1 MGDSRTIMIRI
12 GADGRAAVVETEKTV
27 NGMRQHL
34 DNAGGSADI
43 LSKKF
48 SAIAVPTASIISVY
62 ALGSAVRTVTSESLR
77 YLGQLETSGLGIAT
91 SFMTGGKYID
101 QTSGKVLQGS
111 AALKAAQADS
121 TRTMEQLQVV
131 NMQTI
136 ATLDQLVRAYQETL
150 PVAMAKGFNRDQVLQ
165 FTTAMVQAAGA
176 IGLRMDQLGEETRSI
191 LTGAIDPRT
200 SRVATVLG
208 LRNEDIK
215 EHSKNAQQLFDFLMQ
230 KLDAYKVA
238 GIASQKTWDGLWSN
252 TKDIALQA
260 GGQTF
265 QPLFDQIKY
274 ELVQITSHMVT
285 VDDATKKINWN
296 PDFVS
301 GVQSLRSG
309 VNAVVAEVYRLGM
322 LIDLAGGSMTAFGA
336 RTLKVA
342 ELVTRFVTIGQF
354 GDGLKKGS
362 EQMTQWNKMLE
373 GRYKSKDKALLAMA
387 YREAGLDENGD
398 PIAKPGNADYQ
409 QNAPKDDKKQKEKEQ
424 RAADRAAKTARDISM
439 IIEASRERDLMIG
452 KQKDEKEL
460 LQLDLKHKQ
469 EIHRLTDLHASKAK
483 IAELAAMQEKEKS
496 DLLAKQKE
504 ERDYRAAQSSA
515 KIAEAEFQ
523 AKSQWL
529 TKLEDFQVRTGQLD
543 EGTALDN
550 RYQRERDLLVL
561 KQQSLEVEID
571 HEKEQSKRNEL
582 AAEYW
587 RISEQIEQSEIA
599 QGYERLNLEKR
610 LRESRQAALE
620 SELALRMSTIHTQEA
635 QGLLKAVDA
644 QKRQLEILKQQA
656 VIKQELLQTMP
667 KSTSEEIT
675 AWSQQAAAIEDVNR
689 QIATLQKNLRLREPL
704 EGMKQGFED
713 YADSAMNLG
722 AQIQAATQ
730 NSFKGMED
738 SLLNFVKTGKLSFT
752 DMANSIINDLIR
764 IAIRASITGPIASA
778 IGGMFGNFF
787 GGTAAK
793 TASSSVGGGLG
804 AGAADFFH
812 DGGLVSKFHDG
823 GLIIPRFHFGGLASD
838 EVPAVLQTGER
849 VLDREHNALLER
861 FANKADSYGGTP
873 NVEVNVI
880 NRSSG
885 QATSSAN
892 NVRFDAKG
900 MIIDVFI
907 DDYMSNGRTR
917 KLLTAGGGGGF

>member
-12 GADGRAAVVETEKTV
+12 GADGRAAVVETERTTHEI
-27 NGMRQHL
+27 NRRL
-34 DNAGGSADI
+34 DETGGSADI
-43 LSKKF
+43 LSKRF

-62 ALGSAVRTVTSESLR
+62 ALGAAVRTVTSESLR

-91 SFMTGGKYID
+91 SFMTGGKYVD
-101 QTSGKVLQGS
+101 QATGKVLQGS
-111 AALKAAQADS
+111 SALKAAQADS
-121 TRTMEQLQVV
+121 ASTMQQLQVA
-131 NMQTI
+131 NLQTI
-136 ATLDQLVRAYQETL
+136 ATLDQLVRAYQEAL

-200 SRVATVLG
+200 SRIATVLG

-238 GIASQKTWDGLWSN
+238 GIESQKTWDGLWSN

-274 ELVQITSHMVT
+274 ELVQITGHMVT
-285 VDDATKKINWN
+285 VDEATKKINWN
-296 PDFVS
+296 PDFVD

-309 VNAVVAEVYRLGM
+309 VNSVVAEVYRLGM
-322 LIDLAGGSMTAFGA
+322 LIDKAGGSMTAFGA

-342 ELVTRFVTIGQF
+342 ELVTRFMTIGQF
-354 GDGLKKGS
+354 GDGLKNSS
-362 EQMTQWNKMLE
+362 ETMVKWNKELE
-373 GRYKSKDKALLAMA
+373 ARYNAKDKAILAMA
-387 YREAGLDENGD
+387 YREAGLDENGN
-398 PIAKPGNADYQ
+398 PLAKPTGADYQ
-409 QNAPKDDKKQKEKEQ
+409 QNAVKPDKKQQEKDQ

-439 IIEASRERDLMIG
+439 IMEQARERDLLIG
-452 KQKDEKEL
+452 QQKDDKEL

-469 EIHRLTDLHASKAK
+469 EIKRLTDLHASKAQLSEAAALHDK
-483 IAELAAMQEKEKS
+483 ERSDVIAR
-496 DLLAKQKE
+496 QKE
-504 ERDYRAAQSSA
+504 ERDYRAAQSSV

-523 AKSQWL
+523 AKAQWL
-529 TKLEDFQVRTGQLD
+529 NKLEEYQVRSGKLD
-543 EGTALDN
+543 DGAALDN

-571 HEKEQSKRNEL
+571 HEKEQTKRNEL

-587 RISEQIEQSEIA
+587 RISEQIEQSRIT

-610 LRESRQAALE
+610 LRESRQATLE
-620 SELALRMSTIHTQEA
+620 SELSLRVASIHTQEA
-635 QGLLKAVDA
+635 RGLLTAVDA
-644 QKRQLEILKQQA
+644 QRRQLEILQQQLAIKQQ
-656 VIKQELLQTMP
+656 LLQTMP
-667 KSTSEEIT
+667 KSTSEDIT
-675 AWSQQAAAIEDVNR
+675 AWNQQAAAIEDVNR
-689 QIATLQKNLRLREPL
+689 QIAVLLKNLRLREPL

-730 NSFKGMED
+730 NTFKGMED
-738 SLLNFVKTGKLSFT
+738 SLVNFVKTGKLSFS
-752 DMANSIINDLIR
+752 DLANSIISDLIR
-764 IAIRASITGPIASA
+764 IAVRASITGPLASA
-778 IGGMFGNFF
+778 FGSINWGSMFSGGST
-787 GGTAAK
+787 GGWSTDGQ
-793 TASSSVGGGLG
+793 T
-804 AGAADFFH
+804 FTFH
-812 DGGLVSKFHDG
+812 DGGLVQKFHDG

-861 FANKADSYGGTP
+861 FANKADSYGTP
-873 NVEVNVI
+873 KIEVNVI
-880 NRSSG
+880 NRGSG
-885 QATSSAN
+885 QATASTS
-892 NVRFDAKG
+892 NVRVDAKS

-907 DDYMSNGRTR
+907 DDYMNNGRTR
-917 KLLTAGGGGGF
+917 KALTGSGGGGF

>member
-1 MGDSRTIMIRI
+1 MGDSRTIMIKI
-12 GADGRAAVVETEKTV
+12 DANGRAAVVETEKTT
-27 NGMRQHL
+27 NEIRNRLKDTGDSSDL
-34 DNAGGSADI
+34 

-48 SAIAVPTASIISVY
+48 NAIAVPTASIISVY
-62 ALGSAVRTVTSESLR
+62 ALGSAIQTVTMESLR

-121 TRTMEQLQVV
+121 ASTMQQLHVA
-131 NMQTI
+131 NLQTI
-136 ATLDQLVRAYQETL
+136 ATLDQLVRAYQEAL

-176 IGLRMDQLGEETRSI
+176 IGLRMDQLGEETRSL

-200 SRVATVLG
+200 SRIATVLG

-238 GIASQKTWDGLWSN
+238 GMESQKTWDGLWSN

-260 GGQTF
+260 GGQAF

-274 ELVQITSHMVT
+274 ELVQITGHMVSLDET
-285 VDDATKKINWN
+285 TKRINWN
-296 PDFVS
+296 PDFVE
-301 GVQSLRSG
+301 GVKNIRTGITS
-309 VNAVVAEVYRLGM
+309 VIAEVYRLGM
-322 LIDLAGGSMTAFGA
+322 LVDKVGGTMTQMSALGSMPGA
-336 RTLKVA
+336 ALGIK
-342 ELVTRFVTIGQF
+342 
-354 GDGLKKGS
+354 KKGGFWGTLLGS
-362 EQMTQWNKMLE
+362 EEEYEEAMKWNKTLE
-373 GRYKSKDKALLAMA
+373 DRYKSKEKSMLAMA
-387 YREAGLDENGD
+387 YREAGLDENGN
-398 PIAKPGNADYQ
+398 PLVKPGSADYQ
-409 QNAPKDDKKQKEKEQ
+409 QNAPKADKKGAEKVARQ
-424 RAADRAAKTARDISM
+424 ARDISM
-439 IIEASRERDLMIG
+439 VLEQAKERDLLIG

-496 DLLAKQKE
+496 DLLAKQKD
-504 ERDYRAAQSSA
+504 ERDYRAAQSYA

-529 TKLEDFQVRTGQLD
+529 TKLEEFQVRTGKLD

-550 RYQRERDLLVL
+550 RYDRERELLVL
-561 KQQSLEVEID
+561 KQQALEVEID
-571 HEKEQSKRNEL
+571 HEKEQTKRNEL

-587 RISEQIEQSEIA
+587 RISEQITQSEIA
-599 QGYERLNLEKR
+599 QGYERLNLDKK
-610 LRESRQAALE
+610 LRESHTAAFE
-620 SELALRMSTIHTQEA
+620 SELALRLSTIHTQEA

-644 QKRQLEILKQQA
+644 QKRQLEILQQQA

-667 KSTSEEIT
+667 KNTSEEIT
-675 AWSQQAAAIEDVNR
+675 AWNQQAAAIEDVNR
-689 QIATLQKNLRLREPL
+689 QVAVLQKNLRLRDGF
-704 EGMKQGFED
+704 EGLKQGLED

-730 NSFKGMED
+730 NSFRGMED
-738 SLLNFVKTGKLSFT
+738 ALLNFVKTGKLSFT

-764 IAIRASITGPIASA
+764 IAIRASITGPLAGALSSGISS
-778 IGGMFGNFF
+778 MFGSGSSATTSGFSAD
-787 GGTAAK
+787 GK
-793 TASSSVGGGLG
+793 T
-804 AGAADFFH
+804 FTFH
-812 DGGLVSKFHDG
+812 DGGLVQKFHDG

-861 FANKADSYGGTP
+861 FANKADSYGSAPNVTIQINNQGTP
-873 NVEVNVI
+873 QKAE
-880 NRSSG
+880 SSG
-885 QATSSAN
+885 AS
-892 NVRFDAKG
+892 FDGQGFVVKMTLKDLEEG
-900 MIIDVFI
+900 
-907 DDYMSNGRTR
+907 GP
-917 KLLTAGGGGGF
+917 LLHAFKALSGGVS